1 MWYRP
6 PERTSSTTPAV
17 LEEMIEVPTSMVE
30 GTWDNVKEGD
40 GDDDSADIDG
50 DGDCLRTRVRH
61 GEVRCAMLKELGYWP
76 TIHNGRI
83 SAASPNAAAP
93 NGGNFLF
100 QGRSLARA
108 ISLQSASGLLT
119 IYSTRVRNLRFMAY
133 THRTFSLKTN
143 ANHLPRIAYMRL
155 TG

>member
-1 MWYRP
+1 
-6 PERTSSTTPAV
+6 
-17 LEEMIEVPTSMVE
+17 MVE
-30 GTWDNVKEGD
+30 STWENVKEGD
-40 GDDDSADIDG
+40 CDGPDIDG
-50 DGDCLRTRVRH
+50 DGDCSRTRVRH
-61 GEVRCAMLKELGYWP
+61 GEVRRAMLKELGYWP